1 MRLIPW
7 TPRLGRASLVCKT
20 PGALSH
26 KLLGGGDDWK
36 PGLSWI
42 LLHQPLTCVDFNARR
57 FALTNGT
64 MSVTALLSSVG
75 PSGEL
80 LNLRVVLGTP
90 DISQRRRRRSQVWK
104 GE

>member
-26 KLLGGGDDWK
+26 ELLGGGDPQEGGDWK

-42 LLHQPLTCVDFNARR
+42 LLHQPLTCADFNARR

-64 MSVTALLSSVG
+64 MSVTALLSSF
-75 PSGEL
+75 
-80 LNLRVVLGTP
+80 
-90 DISQRRRRRSQVWK
+90 
-104 GE
+104 